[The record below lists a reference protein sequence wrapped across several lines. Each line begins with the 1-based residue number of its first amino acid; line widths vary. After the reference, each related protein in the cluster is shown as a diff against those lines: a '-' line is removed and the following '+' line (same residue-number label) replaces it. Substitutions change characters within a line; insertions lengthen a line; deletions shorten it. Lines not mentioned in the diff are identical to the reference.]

1 MRQRLVEGGE
11 RGVCIARAGESLEQG
26 GGQLRQH
33 FAGARAPD
41 RGAPSEM
48 PAANRFRGGRRIVEP
63 EALKG
68 RQRRRIVGD
77 ASEDE
82 IAGRS
87 AQCRRILEE
96 PGIVAFDPRQVAG
109 QVLREGFEPPIAA
122 EFGEARERRALEGQA
137 LRLLVGDHL
146 QPVLDAAQK
155 EVGLAQVLLRPG
167 ADPVVGAELAQHV
180 ERARA
185 AHLRT
190 AAAEDQL
197 LCLDEEFD
205 LADAAAAEL
214 HVVAGHDDTVVAAD
228 RMNLALHC
236 VYVGDGGVV
245 EVLSPDERREVGK
258 EALAE
263 RLDRP
268 RRASP

>member
-11 RGVCIARAGESLEQG
+11 RRVRVAGAGESLEQG

-33 FAGARAPD
+33 FAGAGAPD
-41 RGAPSEM
+41 RGATPEM
-48 PAANRFRGGRRIVEP
+48 PAANRLRGGRRIVEP

-68 RQRRRIVGD
+68 RQRLGIVGD
-77 ASEDE
+77 AGEDE

-87 AQCRRILEE
+87 AQRRRILEQ
-96 PGIVAFDPRQVAG
+96 PRIVALDPRQVAG
-109 QVLREGFEPPIAA
+109 QVLGEGFEPPIAA

-155 EVGLAQVLLRPG
+155 EVGLAQVLLRLG
-167 ADPVVGAELAQHV
+167 AHPVVGAELAQHV

-197 LCLDEEFD
+197 LRLDEEFD

-214 HVVAGHDDTVVAAD
+214 HVVAGHDDAVVAAHRVD
-228 RMNLALHC
+228 LALHC
-236 VYVGDGGVV
+236 MDVGDGGVV
-245 EVLSPDERREVGK
+245 EILAPDERREVGK
-258 EALAE
+258 EAPAE
-263 RLDRP
+263 RRDRLP
-268 RRASP
+268 RASP